1 MRDDLSE
8 LNFSKKYNP
17 TFDLHTSD
25 VGYRH
30 EHEQVDGD
38 GPFLTRGKRWIAW
51 MLTRNFADYRGDDE
65 TMELLRVC

>member
-17 TFDLHTSD
+17 TFGLHTSD
-25 VGYRH
+25 MGYRY

-38 GPFLTRGKRWIAW
+38 GPFL
-51 MLTRNFADYRGDDE
+51 F
-65 TMELLRVC
+65 